1 MAGSTGDDKW
11 SRAGG
16 PPSLTLS
23 LWHSPFRPLEEKVA
37 ADTGSEG
44 KWPSL
49 QTPVVRCV
57 PL

>member
-1 MAGSTGDDKW
+1 MAGSSWDDKW

-23 LWHSPFRPLEEKVA
+23 LWPSPFRPLQGKVA
-37 ADTGSEG
+37 AYMGREG
-44 KWPSL
+44 KWPSV
-49 QTPVVRCV
+49 QTHVVRCI